1 MFYVDSGKDGIR
13 FIGGGKAGGSSSSG
27 GGGGAGVEAS
37 RRSIS
42 SGYID
47 VIFLRISSFSR
58 LGAFGITPNCEIDR
72 ISSKISSIGAVVSA
86 LLPPPPEIIL
96 SIFAD
101 AKRPSG
107 IGGSSS
113 AGVFSIFVGGGGG
126 GICGESSCVSVAV
139 AVTADTAEFS
149 GLVFVLT
156 AELTVLKV
164 SISFLTRLRICSSSA
179 LPISLLISSSP
190 DGKTPPYGSIVSL
203 KNDLSISRVGTIL
216 STVSWSCSRII
227 SSILSKLRCCS
238 IG

>member
-1 MFYVDSGKDGIR
+1 
-13 FIGGGKAGGSSSSG
+13 
-27 GGGGAGVEAS
+27 
-37 RRSIS
+37 
-42 SGYID
+42 
-47 VIFLRISSFSR
+47 LRISSFSR

-86 LLPPPPEIIL
+86 LLPPPPPEIIL

-113 AGVFSIFVGGGGG
+113 AGVFSIFVGASGG
-126 GICGESSCVSVAV
+126 GISGESSCVATD
-139 AVTADTAEFS
+139 ATAGVGFS
-149 GLVFVLT
+149 DLVFVLT
-156 AELTVLKV
+156 TELTVLKV